1 MKVKNKIYKMKYYA
15 HFDNK
20 INWNKVRH
28 IVENPDKVAI
38 HGFYPFI
45 HYTKKAIKFNKE
57 IGKKPPKLREIFYSS
72 HLDRYIYEYYAYKL
86 NCYYNKRV
94 NKDGINRCAIAYRIN
109 LHKSNINFAKEV
121 FDFIRKKDQAYVIIG
136 DFTNFFDN
144 LDHTYLKNRLCDLL
158 ETKKLPDDYYN
169 VYKSITRF
177 TYFELDK
184 LLEINGLKYKEL
196 NKKDRILELNDFKR
210 DKRECLRKNIKDY
223 GIPQGSAISS
233 VLANIYMLNF
243 DKKIND
249 FITSNNG
256 IYRRYS
262 DDFAIVIPNCNENE
276 LKDIWSFICEVKE
289 SVKNLKLQS
298 EKTKVFKYDKFNIS
312 SCNNIIFENG
322 TNGKNII
329 DFLGFT
335 FDGKVVSIRDK
346 TITKYYYRMYNK
358 IDTIVKCHGITKK
371 GNKIPL
377 DKLYKKYSYIGE
389 KPTKDNKG
397 NFLTYVNR
405 AKKVFGPNEAIDR
418 STKRSWGKLQKRLH
432 RNISKAN

>member
-1 MKVKNKIYKMKYYA
+1 M
-15 HFDNK
+15 
-20 INWNKVRH
+20 
-28 IVENPDKVAI
+28 
-38 HGFYPFI
+38 
-45 HYTKKAIKFNKE
+45 
-57 IGKKPPKLREIFYSS
+57 
-72 HLDRYIYEYYAYKL
+72 
-86 NCYYNKRV
+86 
-94 NKDGINRCAIAYRIN
+94 
-109 LHKSNINFAKEV
+109 
-121 FDFIRKKDQAYVIIG
+121 
-136 DFTNFFDN
+136 
-144 LDHTYLKNRLCDLL
+144 
-158 ETKKLPDDYYN
+158 PDDYYN

-298 EKTKVFKYDKFNIS
+298 EKTKVFKCDKFNIS